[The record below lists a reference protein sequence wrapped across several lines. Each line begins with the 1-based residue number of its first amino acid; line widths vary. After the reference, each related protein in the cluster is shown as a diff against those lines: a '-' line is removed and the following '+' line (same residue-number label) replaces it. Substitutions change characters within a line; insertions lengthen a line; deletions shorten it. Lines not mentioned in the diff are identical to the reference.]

1 MALTPVGDGVYHGEL
16 NEHWTIGPKVHGGA
30 MLALCANAARTEH
43 GADRGVRQF
52 FVGLN
57 QGDRTA
63 VRAAVTLGDP
73 EHHVPPLLSVNP
85 VIPLMQPARRCKLAR
100 TGSMRITSSWTA
112 RATSSCR
119 PANWRW
125 CLPRSSGRPSAMLA
139 AMARIAIIGGGS
151 IGEALLSGLL
161 RAGRQVKDLV
171 VAEKSP
177 DRVKY
182 LSDTYSVLV
191 TTVADAVDTA
201 AYVIVAVKPSDAG
214 AVVAEIAEAAA
225 QAESDAVEQVFV
237 SVVAGVTTEFY
248 ENKLPAGSPVI
259 RVMPN
264 APVIVGGG
272 VSALARG
279 RFATAEQLKEV
290 SAIFDAVGGVL
301 TVPESQLDAVT
312 AVSGSGP
319 AYFFLM
325 VEALVD
331 AGVAAGLTRAV
342 STDLVVQ
349 TMAGSAAM
357 LLERLD
363 RAQPAGDAGGSS
375 LGSALDTT
383 AAQLRATIT
392 SPGGTTAAGLRELE
406 RGGLRAAVADAVDA
420 AKRRSEQLGI
430 TSE

>member
-1 MALTPVGDGVYHGEL
+1 
-16 NEHWTIGPKVHGGA
+16 
-30 MLALCANAARTEH
+30 MLAR
-43 GADRGVRQF
+43 
-52 FVGLN
+52 
-57 QGDRTA
+57 
-63 VRAAVTLGDP
+63 
-73 EHHVPPLLSVNP
+73 
-85 VIPLMQPARRCKLAR
+85 
-100 TGSMRITSSWTA
+100 
-112 RATSSCR
+112 
-119 PANWRW
+119 
-125 CLPRSSGRPSAMLA
+125 
-139 AMARIAIIGGGS
+139 MARIAIVGGGS

-171 VAEKSP
+171 VAEKFP
-177 DRVKY
+177 ERAKY

-201 AYVIVAVKPSDAG
+201 TYVVIAVKPADVG
-214 AVVAEIAEAAA
+214 AVVGEIADAAVK
-225 QAESDAVEQVFV
+225 AESDTAEQIFV

-264 APVIVGGG
+264 APVVVGGG

-279 RFATAEQLKEV
+279 RFATADHLKEV
-290 SAIFDAVGGVL
+290 SSIFDAVGGVL

-331 AGVAAGLTRAV
+331 AGVAAGLTRSVA
-342 STDLVVQ
+342 TDLVVQ

-363 RAQPAGDAGGSS
+363 EAQPAGDAARSS

-383 AAQLRATIT
+383 AAQLRATVT

-406 RGGLRAAVADAVDA
+406 RGGLRAAVGEAVEA